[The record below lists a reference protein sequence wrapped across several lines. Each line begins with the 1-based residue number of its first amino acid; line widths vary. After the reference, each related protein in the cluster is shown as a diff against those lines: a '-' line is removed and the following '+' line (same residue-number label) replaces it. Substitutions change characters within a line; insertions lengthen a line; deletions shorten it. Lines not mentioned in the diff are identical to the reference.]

1 MEFFTKYKKILL
13 VIGFIL
19 IVFILGYLLY
29 ALFFK
34 SLAPSDPQVNPIAT
48 TTPSGGLPKSSEG
61 GEKNTASTEGG
72 ALTDP
77 GQKAG
82 PEPSEKANGGVT
94 KTYDLTKTES
104 IGATL
109 DGNGSQI
116 QYYDKEAGKFFRI
129 DNDGNVTELS
139 DKIFHQV
146 KNVVWSP
153 NKNKAILEYPDGAKI
168 IYDFSSNKQITLP
181 SHWKDF
187 SFSPTGDKIV
197 MKSMGED
204 PNNRWLAIVSED
216 GSKAMGVEELGD
228 KDSTV
233 YPMWSPNNQMVAMFT
248 EGKDFDRQ
256 EVYFVGLNKENFKS
270 TIVEGRGF
278 VPKWAPTGD
287 RLLYS
292 VYSTQNELKPSLWIV
307 DAEGDNI
314 GNNRKR
320 LNIETWADKCSFADP
335 KTLYCAVPQKLEEG
349 SGLFPELAK
358 NTIDD
363 LYRIDT
369 QTGSKKKIA
378 IPENNLTISNLIPSK
393 DGRYLY
399 FNDQA
404 SGRLHK
410 INLK

>member
-1 MEFFTKYKKILL
+1 
-13 VIGFIL
+13 
-19 IVFILGYLLY
+19 
-29 ALFFK
+29 
-34 SLAPSDPQVNPIAT
+34 
-48 TTPSGGLPKSSEG
+48 
-61 GEKNTASTEGG
+61 
-72 ALTDP
+72 
-77 GQKAG
+77 
-82 PEPSEKANGGVT
+82 
-94 KTYDLTKTES
+94 
-104 IGATL
+104 
-109 DGNGSQI
+109 
-116 QYYDKEAGKFFRI
+116 
-129 DNDGNVTELS
+129 
-139 DKIFHQV
+139 
-146 KNVVWSP
+146 
-153 NKNKAILEYPDGAKI
+153 
-168 IYDFSSNKQITLP
+168 
-181 SHWKDF
+181 
-187 SFSPTGDKIV
+187 
-197 MKSMGED
+197 MGED